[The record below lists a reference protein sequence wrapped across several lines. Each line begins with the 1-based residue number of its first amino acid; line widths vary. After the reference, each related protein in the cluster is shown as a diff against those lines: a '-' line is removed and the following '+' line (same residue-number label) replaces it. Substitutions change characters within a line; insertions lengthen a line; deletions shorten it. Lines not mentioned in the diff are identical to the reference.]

1 MAGRS
6 GLLPVNDI
14 VAAHRSTEPGLQMP
28 GRVNAAAVRDCFLHP
43 TGLPPTKHASAP
55 ELAARM
61 RPARAAQPPYS
72 EFDRADTAAACPPA
86 DLPRARLAA
95 MAMSPNQ
102 DAFAA
107 HRAEFRKHRG
117 GLGLTSASGQQLS
130 PRLKCGESSAVE
142 LRGRYFR
149 AAGSI
154 EAINLMK

>member
-1 MAGRS
+1 
-6 GLLPVNDI
+6 
-14 VAAHRSTEPGLQMP
+14 
-28 GRVNAAAVRDCFLHP
+28 
-43 TGLPPTKHASAP
+43 
-55 ELAARM
+55 
-61 RPARAAQPPYS
+61 
-72 EFDRADTAAACPPA
+72 
-86 DLPRARLAA
+86 

-142 LRGRYFR
+142 LRGQYFR